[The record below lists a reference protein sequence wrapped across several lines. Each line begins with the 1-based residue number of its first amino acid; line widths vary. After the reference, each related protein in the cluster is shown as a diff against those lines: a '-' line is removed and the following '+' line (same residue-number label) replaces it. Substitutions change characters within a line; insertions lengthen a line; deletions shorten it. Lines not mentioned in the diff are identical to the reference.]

1 MTREERIEC
10 TNSLIRDVR
19 AESMSDKISSRE
31 LSFLEIELRLLTL
44 INDLERWCREERD
57 INTWTC

>member
-10 TNSLIRDVR
+10 TNSLIRDIR
-19 AESMSDKISSRE
+19 AELISDKITSRE

-44 INDLERWCREERD
+44 INDLERWCGEERD

>member
-1 MTREERIEC
+1 MTRDERIEC

-19 AESMSDKISSRE
+19 AESMSDEISSRE

>member
-1 MTREERIEC
+1 MTRDERIEC

-19 AESMSDKISSRE
+19 AESMSDEISSRE

-44 INDLERWCREERD
+44 INDLEHWCAEERK
-57 INTWTC
+57 